1 MEFILASSNGHKAE
15 EFNLLFSG
23 SKLNVVAADL
33 KIEVEET
40 GKSFRENALLK
51 AEAYFKKYK
60 KPTLADDSGLT
71 VHALPDELGIYSAR
85 FGGEGLSDKD
95 RALLLLEKMAHVS
108 KADRQAFFTC
118 VLCFYISPEE
128 IYFFE
133 GRMQG
138 AIGDQYV
145 GEHGFGYDPVFIAE
159 KSNDGSLAQ
168 SPEYKKEFS
177 HRAQACKE
185 SLAFFERGYCQ
196 KASNSL

>member
-1 MEFILASSNGHKAE
+1 MEFILASSNAHKAE
-15 EFNLLFSG
+15 EFNILFKG
-23 SKLNVVAADL
+23 SPLNVLAADS

-40 GKSFRENALLK
+40 GKTFRENALIK

-60 KPTLADDSGLT
+60 RPTLADDSGLT
-71 VHALPDELGIYSAR
+71 VHAIPEELGIYSAR

-95 RALLLLEKMAHVS
+95 RALLLLEKMAKVS
-108 KADRQAFFTC
+108 KADRTAFFTC

-138 AIGDQYV
+138 TIGDQYI
-145 GEHGFGYDPVFIAE
+145 GEHGFGYDPVFIPE
-159 KSNDGSLAQ
+159 KSNDVSLAQ
-168 SPEYKKEFS
+168 SPEYKKEYS

-185 SLAFFERGYCQ
+185 SRAFFERGYCQ